1 MGIALVLGGGAPN
14 LTLMAG
20 AVAALDKAGVEFDV
34 VSTAGAGM
42 LIGLLY
48 AAPKNMT
55 RAQAL
60 ENTVNMG
67 VHDKIYDLFPV
78 NYKVFH
84 KPGSMAQAY
93 TSFWQTALP
102 SYQSMWRELWHAFP
116 GARPTDDAQR
126 LFNDWTALMLAAFC
140 PSALGPFSPGLCQP
154 APFVGEVVDFP
165 ELKKFKGEFYL
176 SAYCIET
183 RRMEIFPKD
192 EINCEHFQAAL
203 AFPFIYEPFKL
214 GGKTYLEGA
223 AMDSLNF
230 KGLYEHRKEERGKSE
245 KPSPIETIVVCD
257 VLGMARLIDMPR
269 NLYDAWVKSIIVP
282 LVEIAKD
289 DIKIFREV
297 HKPRIPEMYHQPEP
311 KLLTIDFEKYMPE
324 EHWPKVLDWSYSNLK
339 TLYDVGYDAGQAFYA
354 KHAKRL
360 GPRPTGPAAVGPLAD
375 TDLALKPAPAGATS
389 LARPRARAAASRKR
403 NGLRP
408 S

>member
-1 MGIALVLGGGAPN
+1 MAIALLLGGGAPN

-20 AVAALDKAGVEFDV
+20 AVAALDEAGVKFDV

-48 AAPKNMT
+48 AAPKNVT

-60 ENTVNMG
+60 KNTVNMG
-67 VHDKIYDLFPV
+67 VHDKIYDHFPV

-93 TSFWQTALP
+93 TSFWQTALAP
-102 SYQSMWRELWHAFP
+102 YQSMWQQFGNVVPA
-116 GARPTDDAQR
+116 AKPTEDAQR
-126 LFNDWTALMLAAFC
+126 LFNDWTALMLATFC
-140 PSALGPFSPGLCQP
+140 PSDLSTGSLGMCRP
-154 APFVGEVVDFP
+154 APFVAEVVDFE
-165 ELKKFKGEFYL
+165 ELKNFDGEFYM
-176 SAYCIET
+176 SAYCIEESK
-183 RRMEIFPKD
+183 MEIFPKD
-192 EINCEHFQAAL
+192 EINLEHFQAAL

-214 GGKTYLEGA
+214 GEKTYLEGA
-223 AMDSLNF
+223 AMDTLNF
-230 KGLYEHRKEERGKSE
+230 KGLYEDRKEEHRKGK
-245 KPSPIETIVVCD
+245 KRPPIETIVVCD
-257 VLGMARLIDMPR
+257 VLGMDELIGKPR

-289 DIKIFREV
+289 DIKIFNAV
-297 HKPRIPEMYHQPEP
+297 HKPAIPQNFGEPVPE
-311 KLLTIDFEKYMPE
+311 LLTIDFEKYMPE

-339 TLYDVGYDAGQAFYA
+339 TLYGVGRKAGKAFCDKYA
-354 KHAKRL
+354 KELR
-360 GPRPTGPAAVGPLAD
+360 PRPEAPAPADPAAD
-375 TDLALKPAPAGATS
+375 TDIALKPGAGA
-389 LARPRARAAASRKR
+389 AAKPRARPVTSRKR